1 MNDFMSKKVFLILV
15 AVTLFNTTVFASTV
29 KWLIKPQYDAIG
41 YFSATIFKCKNNG
54 KWQLIDAEGKNLL
67 PYTVDSITDCIE
79 GNALALDKEGEN
91 YRIKGFIEES
101 SHRFIPVKGDY
112 YVGAY
117 PYFSDGC
124 LPVANP
130 ETNLYGYIN
139 KAEQLLVPYKYH
151 KARPFIKGLA
161 SVEPKERKTIYIDK
175 EGKRL
180 RIRGFQH
187 DKIVIGSSFNQKGEA
202 LIAYYGNDN
211 AIINTNGEVVRKY
224 ERKKELLPV
233 RSYDFAF
240 DESGKPYNPQQETTL
255 VYDKS
260 VTTYSVDGLIG
271 YMKGENT
278 LVPAQFRWAGEFAN
292 GFSIVSFN
300 DKFGVLYL
308 IEGDFSSVLAGDNN
322 VVNTR
327 KEMPTFVYTLSLPD
341 SIAQLVEVK
350 FDNGDGILRD
360 ITLKNNS
367 YTFTPTIENNVQE
380 LNVKAQVFLDGLLL
394 WEDETTQ
401 NLNNIQLEIAPP
413 FCDSEY
419 ADGNGIVHLKT
430 KITNNSELTVK
441 VSAYFI
447 VKFAK
452 DSQNSKDSKASSW
465 AMIPPG
471 ADKEFH
477 VDLKVVEVE
486 EVKATVSVIANGK
499 SCGAKSSIIKLKPL
513 DY

>member
-1 MNDFMSKKVFLILV
+1 MNDIMSKKVFLILV
-15 AVTLFNTTVFASTV
+15 AVTLFNTPVFASTV

-41 YFSATIFKCKNNG
+41 YFSETIFKCKNYG
-54 KWQLIDAEGKNLL
+54 KWQLINAKGEGVL
-67 PYTVDSITDCIE
+67 PYAVDSITDCTE
-79 GNALALDKEGEN
+79 GYALALDKEGDN
-91 YRIKGFIEES
+91 YKIKGFIEKS
-101 SHRFIPVKGDY
+101 TQRFIPVKGDY

-124 LPVANP
+124 LPVVNP
-130 ETNLYGYIN
+130 KTNLYGYIN
-139 KAEQLLVPYKYH
+139 KAEQLLVPCKYH

-175 EGKRL
+175 EGKML
-180 RIRGFQH
+180 KIRGFQH
-187 DKIVIGSSFNQKGEA
+187 DKIVIGSSFNEKGEA

-224 ERKKELLPV
+224 ERKKGQNPV

-240 DESGKPYNPQQETTL
+240 DESGKPYNPKQETTL

-260 VTTYSVDGLIG
+260 ITTYSVDGLIG
-271 YMKGENT
+271 YMRGENT

-292 GFSIVSFN
+292 GLSIVSIN
-300 DKFGVLYL
+300 DKYGVLSL
-308 IEGDFSSVLAGDNN
+308 IEGGFSSTLEGDNN
-322 VVNTR
+322 VVNTG
-327 KEMPTFVYTLSLPD
+327 KEAPKFVYTLSLPE

-350 FDNGDGILRD
+350 FDNGDGVLRD

-380 LNVKAQVFLDGLLL
+380 LNVRAQVILDGLLL

-413 FCDSEY
+413 FCDNEY
-419 ADGNGIVHLKT
+419 ADGNGIVQVKT
-430 KITNNSELTVK
+430 KITNSSEIAVK
-441 VSAYFI
+441 VSAYFM
-447 VKFAK
+447 VKFAN
-452 DSQNSKDSKASSW
+452 DSQNSIDSKAYSR
-465 AMIPPG
+465 ATIPPG
-471 ADKEFH
+471 SEKEF
-477 VDLKVVEVE
+477 VVNLKVVEAE
-486 EVKATVSVIANGK
+486 EVKAAVSVTANGK
-499 SCGAKSSIIKLKPL
+499 SYGSKSSIIKLKPL